1 MAKKKIDIELNVKTK
16 KAAQDLKT
24 VDQGLSGIGK
34 AGKVAGGGFKI
45 MGTAMKAAGI
55 GVIVALFGK
64 LVEQLMKNQ
73 KFMDAINKIF
83 LALEPILMAVAEV
96 IAIVV
101 DGLAN
106 MIGATLGAVG
116 ATNNLTEGL
125 VDQRNAVRLLEAELG
140 LIQLQYLR
148 EAELMRQIRDDESL
162 SINERIEA
170 NYELGKVL
178 EEQLQVERS
187 IAMES
192 LRLAELELSRNKTNI
207 DLQVALIESKTKMAE
222 IDERITGQRSEQLV
236 NLNSLERDRKAQQK
250 ENAAKREEQLKKE
263 AEMLQNLID
272 LQNED
277 IKVKKKAAKTIG
289 EQFENAEEANKAQL
303 EELEKRKKAELDAVD
318 TSVRGAK
325 KNIEAQKEVTA
336 GYTEELEVLED
347 TNKKK
352 AESVE
357 DLIQEQLQAFFDGEG
372 EFDDYNK
379 KFDQIF
385 IDRHLEEGALQEM
398 RRKALKGEEG
408 ERVTTLGEYEKFVEE
423 YIALAQGGS
432 DAFIQSITKQ
442 TIMTKNTT
450 DEDVKRSK
458 AHYREVAE
466 GNVGVVQA
474 NLETVQ
480 NLSKTTNDA
489 IAETTEEQLNQ
500 SVQSAAS
507 SQQILATS
515 AEKKIAIEKKYALKI
530 EETEK
535 GLIDTT
541 TTLQQQADL
550 ELFLHF
556 ETAKEKEI
564 RLVEEKYEKLLGMAE
579 GNAEATLNLEKEKEE
594 ALNEIYMKDAQNWI
608 DMIMKKAEETKAQDE
623 IEETE
628 QKERNQKTID
638 NAVGMMNAL
647 LSLSKTKSEKEK
659 TQLEKDLKKGLIT
672 EKQYNKKL
680 QQIEAEQL
688 RKEKQA
694 ALIQIGVDTA
704 RGISG
709 AVTAGAGLVFPANL
723 AAISTGILAVLAGVA
738 QAAGVLGQTVDAGSS
753 DMPDDTIEDMGGDV
767 PAITFGDAGSDAP
780 PVQAYVIETDI
791 SNAQALQS
799 ELDLQSTL

>member
-1 MAKKKIDIELNVKTK
+1 
-16 KAAQDLKT
+16 
-24 VDQGLSGIGK
+24 
-34 AGKVAGGGFKI
+34 
-45 MGTAMKAAGI
+45 
-55 GVIVALFGK
+55 
-64 LVEQLMKNQ
+64 
-73 KFMDAINKIF
+73 MDAINKIF

-289 EQFENAEEANKAQL
+289 EQFDNAEEANKAQL
-303 EELEKRKKAELDAVD
+303 EELERLKKAELDAVD
-318 TSVRGAK
+318 ASVRGAK

-336 GYTEELEVLED
+336 GYTEELEVLKD

-352 AESVE
+352 AKSVE
-357 DLIQEQLQAFFDGEG
+357 ELIQEQLQAFYDGEG
-372 EFDDYNK
+372 LFEDFGKKQESEQFD
-379 KFDQIF
+379 
-385 IDRHLEEGALQEM
+385 REGRLKEM

-408 ERVTTLGEYEKFVEE
+408 ERVTTLEEYEKFVETYNSLTQNKIDT
-423 YIALAQGGS
+423 YIDGIKLEHLANHSQQEQ
-432 DAFIQSITKQ
+432 IVENTKKARRK
-442 TIMTKNTT
+442 TAEANIGIVESSLTMVENLASTANT
-450 DEDVKRSK
+450 
-458 AHYREVAE
+458 
-466 GNVGVVQA
+466 
-474 NLETVQ
+474 
-480 NLSKTTNDA
+480 A

-507 SQQILATS
+507 SEQIIATS
-515 AEKKIAIEKKYALKI
+515 ADKKLAIEKKYAQEI
-530 EETEK
+530 EDTKK

-541 TTLQQQADL
+541 TILQEQADL

-688 RKEKQA
+688 RKEKAA

>member
-336 GYTEELEVLED
+336 GYTEELKVLED

-357 DLIQEQLQAFFDGEG
+357 ELIQEQIRSFSEG
-372 EFDDYNK
+372 VKSFDDYDK
-379 KFDQIF
+379 AQDKL
-385 IDRHLEEGALQEM
+385 IDKDDELLKM
-398 RRKALKGEEG
+398 RRDALSAEG
-408 ERVTTLGEYEKFVEE
+408 DDRITTLEEYEKWVETYNSLTQNKIDT
-423 YIALAQGGS
+423 YIDGIKLEHLANHSQQEQ
-432 DAFIQSITKQ
+432 IVENTKKGRRE
-442 TIMTKNTT
+442 TAEANMGIVESSLIM
-450 DEDVKRSK
+450 
-458 AHYREVAE
+458 
-466 GNVGVVQA
+466 
-474 NLETVQ
+474 VQ
-480 NLSKTTNDA
+480 NLASTANTA

-507 SQQILATS
+507 SEQIIATS
-515 AEKKIAIEKKYALKI
+515 ADKKLAIEKKYAQEI
-530 EETEK
+530 EDTKK

-541 TTLQQQADL
+541 TILQEQADL

-608 DMIMKKAEETKAQDE
+608 DMIMKKAEEKKAQDE

-709 AVTAGAGLVFPANL
+709 AVTAGAGLGFPANL

>member
-336 GYTEELEVLED
+336 GYTEELKVLED

-357 DLIQEQLQAFFDGEG
+357 ELIQEQIRSFSEG
-372 EFDDYNK
+372 VKSFDDYDK
-379 KFDQIF
+379 AQDKL
-385 IDRHLEEGALQEM
+385 IDKDDELLKM
-398 RRKALKGEEG
+398 RRDALSAEG
-408 ERVTTLGEYEKFVEE
+408 DDRITTLEEYEKWVETYNSLTQNKIDT
-423 YIALAQGGS
+423 YIDGIKLEHLANHSQQEQ
-432 DAFIQSITKQ
+432 IVENTKKARRK
-442 TIMTKNTT
+442 TAEANIGIVESSLTMVENLASTANT
-450 DEDVKRSK
+450 
-458 AHYREVAE
+458 
-466 GNVGVVQA
+466 
-474 NLETVQ
+474 
-480 NLSKTTNDA
+480 A

-507 SQQILATS
+507 SEQIIATS
-515 AEKKIAIEKKYALKI
+515 ADKKLAIEKKYAQEI
-530 EETEK
+530 EDTNK
-535 GLIDTT
+535 GVIDTT
-541 TTLQQQADL
+541 TILQEQADL

-709 AVTAGAGLVFPANL
+709 AVQAGAGLVFPANL

>member
-125 VDQRNAVRLLEAELG
+125 VEQRNAVRLLEAELG

-162 SINERIEA
+162 SIDERIEA

-207 DLQVALIESKTKMAE
+207 DLQVALLEAKTKMAE

-263 AEMLQNLID
+263 ADMLQNLID

-289 EQFENAEEANKAQL
+289 EQFDTAEEANKAQL
-303 EELEKRKKAELDAVD
+303 EELERLKQAELDAVD
-318 TSVRGAK
+318 ASVRGAK

-347 TNKKK
+347 ANKKK
-352 AESVE
+352 AQSVE
-357 DLIQEQLQAFFDGEG
+357 DLVQEQLQAFYKGEG
-372 EFDDYNK
+372 AFEDYVKGNE
-379 KFDQIF
+379 KFYVEGKQIQ
-385 IDRHLEEGALQEM
+385 EGVLKEM

-408 ERVTTLGEYEKFVEE
+408 ERVTTLEEYERFIAEYTAIYQDGLSKSVADFDASNLLMNNATEADVERAKKRMRE
-423 YIALAQGGS
+423 
-432 DAFIQSITKQ
+432 TKG
-442 TIMTKNTT
+442 
-450 DEDVKRSK
+450 E
-458 AHYREVAE
+458 
-466 GNVGVVQA
+466 NVGILKA

-507 SQQILATS
+507 SEQILATS
-515 AEKKIAIEKKYALKI
+515 ADKKIAIEKKYALKI

-541 TTLQQQADL
+541 TTLQEQAD
-550 ELFLHF
+550 EALFLHF
-556 ETAKEKEI
+556 ETEKEKEI
-564 RLVEEKYEKLLGMAE
+564 RLATEKYDILLGLALNNAEQTELLEQEKEDALREIREREGKERIAKMKEWWKKMAEEKKKQDKLDELAAENKKKMQIDAAQQSFAMGVGLAKKGTATYKALASAETIMATYS
-579 GNAEATLNLEKEKEE
+579 AA
-594 ALNEIYMKDAQNWI
+594 
-608 DMIMKKAEETKAQDE
+608 TKALDDVPSPFNFVQAGLIIATGMKNLAE
-623 IEETE
+623 I
-628 QKERNQKTID
+628 
-638 NAVGMMNAL
+638 G
-647 LSLSKTKSEKEK
+647 KTKVE
-659 TQLEKDLKKGLIT
+659 GGGT
-672 EKQYNKKL
+672 ETMT
-680 QQIEAEQL
+680 
-688 RKEKQA
+688 
-694 ALIQIGVDTA
+694 DT
-704 RGISG
+704 ISG
-709 AVTAGAGLVFPANL
+709 GG
-723 AAISTGILAVLAGVA
+723 
-738 QAAGVLGQTVDAGSS
+738 
-753 DMPDDTIEDMGGDV
+753 DMGGDV
-767 PAITFGDAGSDAP
+767 PALPTIGDVGFDAP

>member
-289 EQFENAEEANKAQL
+289 EQFDNAEEANKAQL

-336 GYTEELEVLED
+336 GYTEELKVLED

-357 DLIQEQLQAFFDGEG
+357 ELIQEQIRSFSEG
-372 EFDDYNK
+372 VKSFDDYDK
-379 KFDQIF
+379 AQDKL
-385 IDRHLEEGALQEM
+385 IDKDDELLKM
-398 RRKALKGEEG
+398 RRDALSAEG
-408 ERVTTLGEYEKFVEE
+408 DDRITTLEEYEKWVETYNSLTQNKIDT
-423 YIALAQGGS
+423 YIDGIKLEHLANHSQQEQ
-432 DAFIQSITKQ
+432 IVENTKKARRK
-442 TIMTKNTT
+442 TAEANIGIVESSLTMVENLASTANT
-450 DEDVKRSK
+450 
-458 AHYREVAE
+458 
-466 GNVGVVQA
+466 
-474 NLETVQ
+474 
-480 NLSKTTNDA
+480 A

-507 SQQILATS
+507 SEQIIATS
-515 AEKKIAIEKKYALKI
+515 ADKKLAIEKKYAQEI
-530 EETEK
+530 EDTKK

-541 TTLQQQADL
+541 TILQEQADL

-688 RKEKQA
+688 RKEKA
-694 ALIQIGVDTA
+694 AAFIQIGVDTA

-709 AVTAGAGLVFPANL
+709 AVQAGAGLVFPANL

-767 PAITFGDAGSDAP
+767 PASTFGDAGSDAP